1 MEKIYNVKINM
12 LSVISTD
19 GGLSGDTE
27 RSESDHEGTLTVAE
41 DGRLCL
47 FYSERTEGGEVES
60 EIHVLPDRV
69 VVKRR
74 GAIVSDMVFA
84 EGKKNNSIY
93 SIPPHSF
100 DMTVECRHLKM
111 NVSELSGKVD
121 MMYKMEIG
129 GEARSA
135 RMRII
140 WN

>member
-1 MEKIYNVKINM
+1 MKKIYNVKINM
-12 LSVISTD
+12 LSVIGTD

-27 RSESDHEGTLTVAE
+27 RSETNHDGTLTVE

-47 FYSERTEGGEVES
+47 SYSERTEGGEVES
-60 EIHVLPDRV
+60 EIHVLSGRV

-84 EGKKNNSIY
+84 EGKRNTSIY

-100 DMTVECRHLKM
+100 DMSVECRHLK
-111 NVSELSGKVD
+111 VKIDGIGGKVD
-121 MMYKMEIG
+121 MLYKMEIG

>member
-1 MEKIYNVKINM
+1 MEKIYNIKINM

-27 RSESDHEGTLTVAE
+27 RSESDHEGSLAVSDE
-41 DGRLCL
+41 GRVRLS
-47 FYSERTEGGEVES
+47 YSERTEGGEVET
-60 EIHVLPDRV
+60 EIHVLPGRV

-84 EGKKNNSIY
+84 EGKRNTSIY

-100 DMTVECRHLKM
+100 DMTVECRHLK
-111 NVSELSGKVD
+111 VKTDGISGKVD
-121 MMYKMEIG
+121 MLYKMDIG